1 MVAMPIEVVPLAVYA
16 LAFARVTYLVT
27 TDDITENARHAV
39 IGWLDDRPATLGAFI
54 AKLITCPWC
63 ASIWL
68 GFIAAPLI
76 WFHGNQPALLV
87 PALCFA
93 LSQVA
98 GMLSD
103 LGR

>member
-1 MVAMPIEVVPLAVYA
+1 MALMVDPVLLAVYA
-16 LAFARVTYLVT
+16 LAFARLVYLVT
-27 TDDITENARHAV
+27 IDTLTEPIRDGL
-39 IGWLDDRPATLGAFI
+39 IEWLDDRPHTMGSFV

-63 ASIWL
+63 ASVWM
-68 GFIAAPLI
+68 GAVAAPLV
-76 WFHGNQPALLV
+76 WFHGDNPLLIV
-87 PALCFA
+87 PALVFA